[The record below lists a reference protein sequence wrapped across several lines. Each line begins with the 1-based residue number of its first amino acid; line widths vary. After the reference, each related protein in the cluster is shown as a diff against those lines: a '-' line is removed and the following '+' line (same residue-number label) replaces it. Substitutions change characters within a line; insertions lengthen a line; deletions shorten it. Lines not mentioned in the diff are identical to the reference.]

1 MNESIDNSACFSDHF
16 PPEIL
21 SRLDLYVDLLMEWN
35 QSIRLAGYRSRSDI
49 FRHLVVE
56 PVLASMYFGLEK
68 TLIPMID
75 FGSGNGSP
83 GIVFALLNPDRRIY
97 LVERKEK
104 KKSFLNY
111 LVGRFNL
118 PFVRVSGD
126 LMEAMSLEDA
136 PVDLWMKGISM
147 ESLRDAF
154 PPSVQTKD
162 LAVHVFKFGSLDQ
175 IADCQEIQLHVIN
188 SEDFQIHPALLV
200 QVSQCRWSIR
210 KT

>member
-1 MNESIDNSACFSDHF
+1 MDNSSCFSDHL
-16 PPEIL
+16 PPGIL

-35 QSIRLAGYRSRSDI
+35 QSIRLAGYRNRSEI
-49 FRHLVVE
+49 FRHLVFE
-56 PVLASMYFGLEK
+56 PVLAFLHFYWDNPTNPL
-68 TLIPMID
+68 ID

-83 GIVFALLNPDRRIY
+83 GIVFSLLDPGRRIC

-111 LVGRFNL
+111 LAGRFNL
-118 PFVRVSGD
+118 PFVHVSGD
-126 LMEAMSLEDA
+126 LREALALENG

-147 ESLRDAF
+147 ESLRGAF
-154 PPSVQTKD
+154 PDDILTKIPP
-162 LAVHVFKFGSLDQ
+162 VRIYKFGSLDQ

-188 SEDFQIHPALLV
+188 SGAFQIHPAVLV
-200 QVSQCRWSIR
+200 QVTQCLWSIR